1 MLGISTVFTKV
12 SCALVSLA
20 SGLMVVEI
28 IDLRLAVVG
37 ECPRRQDVLTLELL
51 LISLVQLSLAGLVL
65 LKCCNF
71 LDGYEVPLV
80 SVEDTRCDLLSVIVL
95 ILRLLIGVVFIRPL
109 LELRRNWLFKCA
121 SCWVL
126 AFGR

>member
-1 MLGISTVFTKV
+1 M
-12 SCALVSLA
+12 VSLA